1 MIRCK
6 KCARLYERNQCSR
19 IENDGHGVR
28 HERTRYC
35 KNRSAGAY
43 NVECD
48 TPLLE
53 ERIVD
58 GATRCIVA
66 RSQEF
71 YYFPVKD
78 QLQSLLQRPGVVEH
92 LWHHLNWP
100 QQRGVLHDVYDGTE
114 WQEWKHRGWF
124 NSNQYQGA
132 FACACAER
140 HARFSHLF
148 FSRSQVARSPFL
160 THSLCCHQSGC
171 VSSLTGISRSS
182 TPFPT

>member
-1 MIRCK
+1 
-6 KCARLYERNQCSR
+6 
-19 IENDGHGVR
+19 
-28 HERTRYC
+28 
-35 KNRSAGAY
+35 
-43 NVECD
+43 
-48 TPLLE
+48 
-53 ERIVD
+53 
-58 GATRCIVA
+58 
-66 RSQEF
+66 
-71 YYFPVKD
+71 
-78 QLQSLLQRPGVVEH
+78 LQSLLQRPGVVEH

-140 HARFSHLF
+140 HARFSLLF